1 MWQCVLLCVS
11 VVVSAE
17 RCFVFWASGLWTLFV
32 GDGYIYLYIMKQYAS
47 AAWKRGGADQKV
59 PTLVRASSTLPY
71 AHEQF
76 FALVGSFGGRSVVL
90 GLWLLL
96 LFVFL
101 NTITIGLIFTD

>member
-1 MWQCVLLCVS
+1 M
-11 VVVSAE
+11 
-17 RCFVFWASGLWTLFV
+17 FWASGLWTLFV

-76 FALVGSFGGRSVVL
+76 FCIGWQFWWSVGSSWFVAIAIVRVSEHDYY
-90 GLWLLL
+90 WLN
-96 LFVFL
+96 FY
-101 NTITIGLIFTD
+101 